1 MDINYIKSIP
11 QKGLNKPELR
21 RLSGHNLAE
30 KRAVQAELK
39 VPNMTYH
46 RMKYLQ
52 SQLRYLTQEYRSIL
66 LGYKALNSND

>member
-11 QKGLNKPELR
+11 HKGLNKSELR

-39 VPNMTYH
+39 VPKISYH

-52 SQLRYLTQEYRSIL
+52 SMLRALTQEYRSIL
-66 LGYKALNSND
+66 LGYKAINK